1 MPSLAVALP
10 VGAAAPRATATG
22 TLCQRGAHD
31 QAADLLDAAHVLSQ
45 VAICAAHM
53 VNYGWTLSAAAHYSL
68 ASKSF
73 IAWAGD
79 TVLH

>member
-10 VGAAAPRATATG
+10 DGAAPRATATG
-22 TLCQRGAHD
+22 TLCQRGAHV
-31 QAADLLDAAHVLSQ
+31 QAADFLDAAHVLSQ

-53 VNYGWTLSAAAHYSL
+53 VTYGWTLSSTAHYSHH
-68 ASKSF
+68 KVF